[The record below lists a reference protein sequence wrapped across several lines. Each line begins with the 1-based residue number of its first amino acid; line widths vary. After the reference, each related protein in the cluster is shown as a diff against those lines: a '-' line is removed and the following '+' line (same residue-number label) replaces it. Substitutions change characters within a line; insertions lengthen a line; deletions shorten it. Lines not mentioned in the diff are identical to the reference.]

1 MKNWNSV
8 EEKWREQ
15 LQNKSEDIPEGLW
28 SRLEKRLPERLEEK
42 PTRRFPI
49 YWAAAAM
56 LLLALGLSWNWNTAP
71 EEGAVEVT
79 RVIEKTEPLV
89 EKVETSTAKPLIVMN
104 KATQTTFQK
113 ASLQPAS
120 DVAASIASV
129 IEESV
134 KEEVVATVPTIE
146 KKEEQSPEIVTVRL
160 DINPIVEEEVKPDFT
175 QQKRRKSLFGKIVGE
190 IRQALDGEPVN
201 WQKLKEGNAAF
212 ENSIHNVANTY
223 VKTEENFK
231 RTLQLH

>member
-28 SRLEKRLPERLEEK
+28 SRLEERLEEK

-71 EEGAVEVT
+71 KEGAVEVA

-89 EKVETSTAKPLIVMN
+89 EKVETSTAKPLIVTN
-104 KATQTTFQK
+104 KATEPTFQQ
-113 ASLQPAS
+113 ASLQLAS
-120 DVAASIASV
+120 DVAAPVASI
-129 IEESV
+129 IEEAV
-134 KEEVVATVPTIE
+134 KEEVVATAPTTE
-146 KKEEQSPEIVTVRL
+146 KKEESPEIVTVRL

-231 RTLQLH
+231 RTLQLQ

>member
-1 MKNWNSV
+1 MKNWHSV
-8 EEKWREQ
+8 DEKWREQ

-28 SRLEKRLPERLEEK
+28 SRLEERLEEK
-42 PTRRFPI
+42 PARRFPI

-71 EEGAVEVT
+71 GEGTAEVT
-79 RVIEKTEPLV
+79 RVIEKTEVPL
-89 EKVETSTAKPLIVMN
+89 EKDESSVSEPLIVQN
-104 KATQTTFQK
+104 KATESTLAK

-120 DVAASIASV
+120 DVAVPIASV

-134 KEEVVATVPTIE
+134 KEEVVATVPVIE
-146 KKEEQSPEIVTVRL
+146 KREESPEIVTVRL
-160 DINPIVEEEVKPDFT
+160 DIDPIVEEDVKPAFT

-201 WQKLKEGNAAF
+201 WQKLKEGNPAF
-212 ENSIHNVANTY
+212 ENRIHTVANTY
-223 VKTEENFK
+223 VKTEENLK
-231 RTLQLH
+231 RTLQLQ

>member
-1 MKNWNSV
+1 MKEWNSV

-15 LQNKSEDIPEGLW
+15 LHNKSEDIPEGLW
-28 SRLEKRLPERLEEK
+28 SRLEERLEEK

-56 LLLALGLSWNWNTAP
+56 LLLALGLSWNWNPAP
-71 EEGAVEVT
+71 EEGAAEVT
-79 RVIEKTEPLV
+79 RVIEKTNAPV
-89 EKVETSTAKPLIVMN
+89 EKAANSVSEPLIVLT
-104 KATQTTFQK
+104 KATESSFAK

-120 DVAASIASV
+120 DVADPVAEV
-129 IEESV
+129 IEESPRQETIASV
-134 KEEVVATVPTIE
+134 PVMDKQEE
-146 KKEEQSPEIVTVRL
+146 SSEILTVRL
-160 DINPIVEEEVKPDFT
+160 DIDPIVEEDVKPAFT

-212 ENSIHNVANTY
+212 ENSIHTVANTY
-223 VKTEENFK
+223 VKTEENLK